1 MKAAGQLAHCLLL
14 SAARTWRIP
23 VTQLSSVSRAAEFVD
38 CCEITSASAEFIIY
52 TELMIH

>member
-14 SAARTWRIP
+14 SAAHG
-23 VTQLSSVSRAAEFVD
+23 VSLSQNSSVSRAAAFVD

-52 TELMIH
+52 TEFVIH